1 MSVFAGKRTLEVE
14 SKHVVRFRP
23 FRNSDPPLLFQLLR
37 KNQLG
42 RGTAAPASIAAFEQS
57 VFGLPYFDPAG
68 LIVAEEQG
76 TVLGFVHAGFGFTE
90 SLDGM
95 DRSKGILCTLLVDAS
110 RRREGLGRELLRR
123 AEEYLHAAGSTSIQA
138 GQSRYVDPFYFGLYG
153 GARPSGF
160 LESDP
165 DAEQFFT
172 SSGYRP
178 AERIGVFQRDL
189 TDRKDPM
196 NFRILALRR
205 QTELIASDQ
214 PEEPTWWWYTHFGNI
229 ESMRFRLIQ
238 KKDGERVAGMTV
250 VGLDHYIARWGE
262 RVIGLVDVAV
272 DESYRGQGY
281 GQALIVETLRRL
293 RTELVTRA
301 EIHVPEVSEAAT
313 RAVEGAGFTRI
324 DTGVVYRKQ

>member
-1 MSVFAGKRTLEVE
+1 VSVLAGERTLEVE
-14 SKHVVRFRP
+14 STHVVRFRP

-42 RGTAAPASIAAFEQS
+42 RGTATPASVAALEQS

-68 LIVAEEQG
+68 LIIAEEEG
-76 TVLGFVHAGFGFTE
+76 DLLGFVHAGFGFTE
-90 SLDGM
+90 QLDEL
-95 DRSKGILCTLLVDAS
+95 DRSKGVICAILVDSS
-110 RRREGLGRELLRR
+110 RRREGLGRELLGR
-123 AEEYLHAAGSTSIQA
+123 AEEYLKAAGSTSIQA
-138 GQSRYVDPFYFGLYG
+138 GQSRYIDPFYFGLYG

-165 DAEQFFT
+165 DADPFFT
-172 SSGYRP
+172 ASGYPP

-205 QTELIASDQ
+205 QTELVASDQ
-214 PEEPTWWWYTHFGNI
+214 PQEPTWWWYTHFGNI
-229 ESMRFRLIQ
+229 ESMRFRLLR
-238 KKDGERVAGMTV
+238 KSDGQRIAGMTV
-250 VGLDHYIARWGE
+250 VGLDHFITKWGE
-262 RVIGLVDVAV
+262 RVIGLVDVSV
-272 DESYRGQGY
+272 EESYRGQGY

-301 EIHVPEVSEAAT
+301 EIHVPEENEAAT
-313 RAVEGAGFTRI
+313 KAVEGAGFSQV
-324 DTGVVYRKQ
+324 DTGIVYRKG